1 MKIVVIGGGING
13 LCCAWQLAL
22 SGASVK
28 IIEKSTIMNQT
39 SSASSKLLHG
49 GLRYLENLEFGLVYE
64 SLRERNW
71 WLKTVPELT
80 NELHMILPVYKNG
93 PRSKWMIKLGLL
105 FYDILSGKANIAK
118 HKWIPKEELKLISPD
133 LKMENLKGAFR
144 FSDGQMDDYKLGMW
158 VANKAKE
165 DGVKIIEN
173 SKVNKIDLDGNIIV
187 NNSAHKFDRIVN
199 TCGPWA
205 HELIENSNIKG
216 QFKLDLVRG
225 SHILIK
231 SEPDQPYFL
240 QAENDGR
247 IFFVLPYNGNT
258 LIGTTE
264 IRQELNQPIEPSK
277 DEINYLLCEYNKY
290 FVAKKNEDDIIKKFA
305 GLRPLV
311 SSTKNPKDIK
321 REYKIETMGNLI
333 NVYGGKWTTAM
344 SLGRKVAKKVL
355 SKN

>member
-1 MKIVVIGGGING
+1 
-13 LCCAWQLAL
+13 
-22 SGASVK
+22 
-28 IIEKSTIMNQT
+28 
-39 SSASSKLLHG
+39 
-49 GLRYLENLEFGLVYE
+49 
-64 SLRERNW
+64 
-71 WLKTVPELT
+71 
-80 NELHMILPVYKNG
+80 MILPVYNNG
-93 PRSKWMIKLGLL
+93 PRSKWIIKIGLL

-118 HKWIPKEELKLISPD
+118 HQWISKEEIKLKCPN
-133 LKMENLKGAFR
+133 LKTKNLKGAFR
-144 FSDGQMDDYKLGMW
+144 FSDGQMDDYELGMW

-165 DGVKIIEN
+165 DGVEIIEN
-173 SKVNKIDLDGNIIV
+173 SEVKKIDLDGNIIV

-205 HELIENSNIKG
+205 HKLIENSNIKG
-216 QFKLDLVRG
+216 QFKLDLIRG

-231 SEPDQPYFL
+231 GEPDQPYFL

-277 DEINYLLCEYNKY
+277 DEINYLISEYNKY
-290 FVAKKNEDDIIKKFA
+290 FFTKKNEHDIIKKFA

-311 SSTKNPKDIK
+311 SSTKNPRDIK
-321 REYKIETMGNLI
+321 REYKIEIMDSLI

-355 SKN
+355 V

>member
-1 MKIVVIGGGING
+1 MKVAVVGGGING

-22 SGASVK
+22 KGASVEV
-28 IIEKSTIMNQT
+28 IEKDKIMNQT

-49 GLRYLENLEFGLVYE
+49 GLRYLENLEFSLVYE

-71 WLKTVPELT
+71 WLKNVPELT
-80 NELHMILPVYKNG
+80 NELNMILPVYNDG
-93 PRSKWMIKLGLL
+93 PRSKWIIKAGLL
-105 FYDILSGKANIAK
+105 FYDILSGKANISK
-118 HKWIPKEELKLISPD
+118 HQWISKEEIKLKCPD
-133 LKMENLKGAFR
+133 LKTKNLVGAFR

-158 VANKAKE
+158 VADRAKE
-165 DGVKIIEN
+165 DGVKIIED
-173 SKVNKIDLDGNIIV
+173 SRVNKIDLNGNIII
-187 NNSAHKFDRIVN
+187 NDLAYKFDRIVN

-205 HELIENSNIKG
+205 HELIEKSNIEG

-225 SHILIK
+225 SHIIIK
-231 SEPDQPYFL
+231 SEPDHAYFL

-264 IRQELNQPIEPSK
+264 VRQALNQPIEPSK

-290 FVAKKNEDDIIKKFA
+290 FVAEKNEDDIIKKFA
-305 GLRPLV
+305 GLRPLI

-321 REYKIETMGNLI
+321 REYKIEIMGSLV

-355 SKN
+355 N